1 MEYTFDDRGIQPKT
15 KEALEQLAAM
25 IPEDGGGESQEAA
38 TNVPAVSAPD
48 ASTAISDTYTQ
59 AEVQAIAT
67 LANANKA
74 AINAVISALV
84 TAGLMEGV

>member
-25 IPEDGGGESQEAA
+25 IPEDGGRESQEAA
-38 TNVPAVSAPD
+38 ANVPAVSAPD